1 MDNFRD
7 IHRKESSQPANI
19 ELATAKAHSTL
30 QRKKKGVTAIF
41 F

>member
-7 IHRKESSQPANI
+7 THRRESGQPANI
-19 ELATAKAHSTL
+19 ELARAKAHSTL
-30 QRKKKGVTAIF
+30 QRKKKGVTVIF